1 MRNLR
6 DFGFGKSATMDA
18 VVNEEIDK
26 FLAHL
31 KNEAGTAKNNIIP
44 VEDLFSL
51 TVVNVLWRLVSG
63 KSYEYNDPKM
73 QRLLQ
78 LNSDFFRSSNFGLD
92 LGDAFPTLRYLFPVW
107 SRKLIQRQTSQD
119 LFDYGKVCQIAM

>member
-18 VVNEEIDK
+18 VVNEEIEK
-26 FLAHL
+26 FTEHI
-31 KNEAGTAKNNIIP
+31 KCEAAQAQDNIIH

-63 KSYEYNDPKM
+63 KVYEYKDLKM
-73 QRLLQ
+73 LRLLQ

-92 LGDAFPTLRYLFPVW
+92 LGDAFPILRDWFPIW
-107 SRKLIQRQTSQD
+107 SRKTIQRQTSQD
-119 LFDYGKVCQIAM
+119 LYDYGKVIF